1 MATNNMNNLTT
12 LIKRLEAA
20 TARLEDIASST
31 IELPQAVPGLQQSIA
46 SPATGESS
54 VSTPS
59 AATTAAV
66 AAPKAAPTTT
76 PAEPLPEIIEEFDV
90 FLNGAVAKFVELS
103 NKRGGLVAEQA
114 AKVQDG
120 FHAQR
125 TFLLISTK
133 AKKPDLTGAEMSVYQ
148 DLLKPINEALMAVS
162 AVKDNN
168 RGATDFNQL
177 SAVSE
182 GIMVLAWVTVSGR
195 PFKMVEES
203 LGAAQFF
210 GNRVLKEYKEKDPQ
224 QVEWV
229 QGFYQVFRD
238 LADYTKEYF
247 QNGIQWNPK
256 GKPAAEA
263 AKEVAASATGAS
275 SSARAAPPAPPAPS
289 AGGPPPPPPPPP
301 PGPPPVLQIKEQPA
315 AELNG
320 AGAGTAHGAVF
331 SEINKGSD
339 VTKGLRKVD
348 KSQMTHKNPA
358 LRASSTVPGG
368 SAPAAG
374 GQRGKSPV
382 PGKKPKPESMRVK
395 KPAKKELDGNK
406 WTIENYDKEAAAAL
420 GGPIEIEASINQSI
434 LISKC
439 SNATV
444 IVRGKG
450 NAVTIENTERLS
462 LVVETLVSSVDVVK
476 SKNFAL
482 QVLGTIPTV
491 MLDQVDGAQ
500 VYLSKESTS
509 TQVFMSKTEGVN
521 LNIVTPSDQLG
532 ADEEEGDY
540 KEVPLPSQICSY
552 YDAEKGELVS
562 QIVSH
567 AG

>member
-31 IELPQAVPGLQQSIA
+31 IELPQAVPGLQRSIA
-46 SPATGESS
+46 SPEAGGSS
-54 VSTPS
+54 ISTPS
-59 AATTAAV
+59 TAPSASATAA
-66 AAPKAAPTTT
+66 AASKA
-76 PAEPLPEIIEEFDV
+76 PAVPDEPLPELIEEFDV

-114 AKVQDG
+114 AKVAEG
-120 FHAQR
+120 FRAQR

-133 AKKPDLTGAEMSVYQ
+133 AKKPDVNGAEMAVYQ

-162 AVKDNN
+162 AIKDNN

-182 GIMVLAWVTVSGR
+182 GIMVLAWVTLSGR
-195 PFKMVEES
+195 AFKMVEES

-210 GNRVLKEYKEKDPQ
+210 GNRVLKEYKDKDPQ

-229 QGFYQVFRD
+229 QSFYQIFRD
-238 LADYTKEYF
+238 LADYTKEYVN
-247 QNGIQWNPK
+247 NGIPWNPN

-263 AKEVAASATGAS
+263 AKEVAALAPGAS
-275 SSARAAPPAPPAPS
+275 SSASAPPPPPPPGPS
-289 AGGPPPPPPPPP
+289 AGGAPPPPPPPPP
-301 PGPPPVLQIKEQPA
+301 PGPPPVLQIKDESA
-315 AELNG
+315 AQTNG
-320 AGAGTAHGAVF
+320 ASSAIGAVF

-348 KSQMTHKNPA
+348 KSQMTHKNPE

-368 SAPAAG
+368 GAAAGAG

-406 WTIENYDKEAAAAL
+406 WTIENYDKEAAAA
-420 GGPIEIEASINQSI
+420 GPIEIVVNINQSI

-450 NAVTIENTERLS
+450 NAVTVENTDRLS

-509 TQVFMSKTEGVN
+509 AQVFMSKTEGVN
-521 LNIVTPSDQLG
+521 LNIITPAEQLG

-552 YDAEKGELVS
+552 FDAEKGELVS
-562 QIVSH
+562 EIVSH

>member
-1 MATNNMNNLTT
+1 V
-12 LIKRLEAA
+12 
-20 TARLEDIASST
+20 
-31 IELPQAVPGLQQSIA
+31 QA
-46 SPATGESS
+46 
-54 VSTPS
+54 
-59 AATTAAV
+59 
-66 AAPKAAPTTT
+66 
-76 PAEPLPEIIEEFDV
+76 
-90 FLNGAVAKFVELS
+90 
-103 NKRGGLVAEQA
+103 
-114 AKVQDG
+114 
-120 FHAQR
+120 
-125 TFLLISTK
+125 
-133 AKKPDLTGAEMSVYQ
+133 
-148 DLLKPINEALMAVS
+148 
-162 AVKDNN
+162 
-168 RGATDFNQL
+168 
-177 SAVSE
+177 
-182 GIMVLAWVTVSGR
+182 
-195 PFKMVEES
+195 
-203 LGAAQFF
+203 
-210 GNRVLKEYKEKDPQ
+210 
-224 QVEWV
+224 
-229 QGFYQVFRD
+229 FYQVFRD

-247 QNGIQWNPK
+247 NNGIQWNPK

-263 AKEVAASATGAS
+263 AKEVAASAASAS
-275 SSARAAPPAPPAPS
+275 SSAPAPAPPALPAPS

-301 PGPPPVLQIKEQPA
+301 PGPPPVLQIKEESA
-315 AELNG
+315 AKSN
-320 AGAGTAHGAVF
+320 GAGTAHGAVF

-358 LRASSTVPGG
+358 LRASATVPGA
-368 SAPAAG
+368 SAAAATAAG

-406 WTIENYDKEAAAAL
+406 WTIENYDKEAVAAL

-521 LNIVTPSDQLG
+521 LNILPPAEALG

-552 YDAEKGELVS
+552 FDAAKGELVS
-562 QIVSH
+562 EIVSH

>member
-31 IELPQAVPGLQQSIA
+31 IELPQAVPNLQQSIA
-46 SPATGESS
+46 SPASGGSS
-54 VSTPS
+54 VSTPAP
-59 AATTAAV
+59 AAAPA
-66 AAPKAAPTTT
+66 AAPKAAPALA
-76 PAEPLPEIIEEFDV
+76 AEPLPESVEEFDV
-90 FLNGAVAKFVELS
+90 FLEGAVAKFVDLS

-114 AKVQDG
+114 AKVQEG
-120 FHAQR
+120 FRAQR
-125 TFLLISTK
+125 TFLLITTK
-133 AKKPDLTGAEMSVYQ
+133 AKKPDLTGAEMAVYQ
-148 DLLKPINEALMAVS
+148 DLLKPINEALMAAS
-162 AVKDNN
+162 AVKDAN
-168 RGATDFNQL
+168 RGSPDFNQL

-182 GIMVLAWVTVSGR
+182 GIMVLAWVTVANR
-195 PFKMVEES
+195 PSKQVEES

-210 GNRVLKEYKEKDPQ
+210 GNRVLKEFKDKDPQ

-229 QGFYQVFRD
+229 QAFYQVFRD
-238 LADYTKEYF
+238 LAEYTKEYF
-247 QNGIQWNPK
+247 NTGILWNPK

-263 AKEVAASATGAS
+263 AKEVAAAAS
-275 SSARAAPPAPPAPS
+275 SASAPS
-289 AGGPPPPPPPPP
+289 STPAPPPPPP
-301 PGPPPVLQIKEQPA
+301 PGPPPVLQIKEDSAQQS
-315 AELNG
+315 NG
-320 AGAGTAHGAVF
+320 ASAGTAHGAVF
-331 SEINKGSD
+331 SEINRGAD

-368 SAPAAG
+368 SSPTAG
-374 GQRGKSPV
+374 ARGKSPV

-406 WTIENYDKEAAAAL
+406 WTIENYDKESAAAL
-420 GGPIEIEASINQSI
+420 GGPIEIEASINHSI

-439 SNATV
+439 SNTTV
-444 IVRGKG
+444 IIRGKG
-450 NAVTIENTERLS
+450 NAVTLENTDRLS

-491 MLDQVDGAQ
+491 MLDQVDSAQ

-509 TQVFMSKTEGVN
+509 TRVFMSKTEGVN
-521 LNIVTPSDQLG
+521 LNILPPAEELG
-532 ADEEEGDY
+532 VDEQEGDY

-552 YDAEKGELVS
+552 FDAAKGELVS
-562 QIVSH
+562 EIVSH